1 MRLPYSTCSETYVW
15 YALDVA
21 GARPRP
27 PLPEGLALDVE
38 PGGRPG
44 SLVWSVL
51 AGDEKVFGCWTHER
65 RTPLRALPDGLL
77 DLPPGVAC
85 LEDSRTA
92 PAFRGQ
98 GVAPAAWAALADR
111 LEGTATLVT
120 KIRDDNAPSRRG
132 VEKVGFAEVARMEV
146 RQNGPLVRLRCA
158 AADPR
163 AAFLAER
170 LDGVR
175 ALVRG

>member
-1 MRLPYSTCSETYVW
+1 M
-15 YALDVA
+15 
-21 GARPRP
+21 
-27 PLPEGLALDVE
+27 PEGLALAAA

-44 SLVWSVL
+44 SVVWSVF
-51 AGDEKVFGCWTHER
+51 AEDEKVFGCWTHAR
-65 RTPLRALPDGLL
+65 RTPLRVLPDGLL
-77 DLPPGVAC
+77 DLPPAVAC
-85 LEDSRTA
+85 LEDSWTL
-92 PAFRGQ
+92 PAFRGR
-98 GVAPAAWAALADR
+98 GVAPAAWAAVADR
-111 LEGTATLVT
+111 LEGTGTLVT

-132 VEKVGFAEVARMEV
+132 VEKVGFVAVAEMEV

-163 AAFLAER
+163 AGFLAER